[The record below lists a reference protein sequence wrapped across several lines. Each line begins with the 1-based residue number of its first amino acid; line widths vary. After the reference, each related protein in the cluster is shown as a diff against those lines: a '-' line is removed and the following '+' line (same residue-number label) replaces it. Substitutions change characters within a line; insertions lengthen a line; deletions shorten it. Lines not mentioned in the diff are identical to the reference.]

1 MTSAFVL
8 IFSVL
13 ILGGILAALGDRLG
27 SKVGKARLTL
37 FNLRPKQTAVVVTV
51 MTGTVIAASTLGLL
65 FGLSKSLR
73 QGVFQLDEIL
83 AQRRQELL
91 DVTAEKERIEE
102 ELETARSD
110 RLQAEQDLQE
120 IETKFETAQAQ
131 LERFRGQAADL
142 QADIQAL
149 MSEQNTLREQRD
161 RLQAQSD
168 SLQAQLSQ
176 QNTVIEAR
184 TQQIEALEAQQR
196 ELQAEIDNR
205 DGRIAQLD
213 QAIAQKDQVLTG
225 LETQIGS
232 LQEQVNILEASY
244 INFRSGNVALTTG
257 QVLAFGVVRI
267 LDPKAATQAVD
278 QLLREANRNAIIAI
292 GGANPDFED
301 RVAQIT
307 NAQVQ
312 QLLAQIADGGD
323 YVVRLLS
330 AGNYLQG
337 ESAVQVFAEVVP
349 NEQVFRAG
357 EVIGTLSLED
367 LSVQNPTA
375 ARRPVD
381 FLLGAAQFRARR
393 AGVLGDIQ
401 VKDGNVSHIIDFVE
415 ALNSAPEPI
424 TEIRAIATEN
434 AFTAGPLRLEL
445 VALSN
450 GRIVIR
456 Q

>member
-91 DVTAEKERIEE
+91 DVTAEKEQIEQ
-102 ELETARSD
+102 ELATARSD
-110 RLQAEQDLQE
+110 RLEAEQELQE
-120 IETKFETAQAQ
+120 IEGRFAEAQTQ
-131 LERFRGQAADL
+131 LERFRSQAADL
-142 QADIQAL
+142 QADITAL
-149 MSEQNTLREQRD
+149 TTEQRTLREQRD
-161 RLQAQSD
+161 RLQTQSE
-168 SLQAQLSQ
+168 SLRAQLNR
-176 QNTVIEAR
+176 QNTVIEER
-184 TQQIEALEAQQR
+184 SQQIVALENQQSQ
-196 ELQAEIDNR
+196 LQAEINDRDN
-205 DGRIAQLD
+205 RIAQLD
-213 QAIAQKDQVLTG
+213 QSIAQKDQILTG
-225 LETQIGS
+225 LEGQIGT
-232 LQEQVNILEASY
+232 LEEQVNILEASY

-267 LDPKAATQAVD
+267 LDPSAANQAID
-278 QLLREANRNAIIAI
+278 QLLREANRNAVMAT
-292 GGANPDFED
+292 GGTNPDFEA

-307 NAQVQ
+307 NAQVE
-312 QLLAQIADGGD
+312 QLLDQIADGRD

-337 ESAVQVFAEVVP
+337 EAAVQVFADAVL
-349 NEQVFRAG
+349 NEQIFREG
-357 EVIGTLSLED
+357 EVIATLSLEE
-367 LSVQNPTA
+367 LSLQNPNA

-393 AGVLGDIQ
+393 AGILGDIQ
-401 VKDGNVSHIIDFVE
+401 VEDGNVSRIISFAE
-415 ALNSAPEPI
+415 AINSSPEPI

-434 AFTAGPLRLEL
+434 TFTAGPLRLEL
-445 VALSN
+445 IAFSN

-456 Q
+456 S